1 METLQRNEVN
11 GERIQAESA
20 TAAREAGLPR
30 DYFENLARGIVT
42 DFSKMHDQL
51 SQQHRDATA
60 ASANHAT
67 QQTERLLAEH
77 AAALQ
82 EMKRNK
88 EMQDAIAASL
98 QNAPGL
104 TAQEVLRQMN
114 AQPPPPP
121 PADAPPDAAQ
131 GRIPALVKELQD
143 VMKEAAH
150 GNDVRLTQVLQQIA
164 RQLQQLQTTPLLN
177 IDNLQLADM
186 ITTLVTDVG
195 NRIPNALALLQ
206 QISLPATQD
215 SAINIA
221 TRLNF
226 EAPSTSAAPAA
237 PPAAPPVKT
246 EPGQIPEGTV
256 IDVTPD
262 EPPPVGVH
270 EPGAHKVQSNKSGMQ
285 IVKMRLSLLMQ
296 HLGRRC
302 CLESEK
308 RQHMKRQK
316 KKR

>member
-1 METLQRNEVN
+1 
-11 GERIQAESA
+11 
-20 TAAREAGLPR
+20 
-30 DYFENLARGIVT
+30 
-42 DFSKMHDQL
+42 
-51 SQQHRDATA
+51 
-60 ASANHAT
+60 
-67 QQTERLLAEH
+67 
-77 AAALQ
+77 
-82 EMKRNK
+82 
-88 EMQDAIAASL
+88 
-98 QNAPGL
+98 
-104 TAQEVLRQMN
+104 MN

-164 RQLQQLQTTPLLN
+164 QQLQQLQTTPLLN

-195 NRIPNALALLQ
+195 NRIPNALVLLQ
-206 QISLPATQD
+206 QINLPATED

-226 EAPSTSAAPAA
+226 EAPATSAAAA
-237 PPAAPPVKT
+237 KSAPTAAKSASPAAPPVKT
-246 EPGQIPEGTV
+246 EPGPLPDGTV
-256 IDVTPD
+256 IDVGAD
-262 EPPPVGVH
+262 DQPPVGVH
-270 EPGAHKVQSNKSGMQ
+270 EPGAHKPQTNKSGMQ
-285 IVKMRLSLLMQ
+285 IVKMRLSLLVQ

-308 RQHMKRQK
+308 RQT
-316 KKR
+316 